1 MYISLGAVICD
12 LRHASKGQKRGRRLL
27 SHHIFSNFRNDE
39 DILVGSAAVHR
50 RGFSQDP
57 LPTPPGRQTRG

>member
-12 LRHASKGQKRGRRLL
+12 LRHARKGQERLL